1 MIRIITIEREYGC
14 GGGMIAKNVADRLGW
29 KLWDQLLTSEIAR
42 LSHCDQCE
50 VEVREER
57 LDPLYYRL
65 FKSVLRGS
73 FEGSLNLHRLKL
85 VDADSIMRIT
95 EKVTQAAASAG
106 DCVIVGR
113 GSQHFL
119 RDRNDTLRVFLYA
132 PKDEKVRRLK
142 ADGVTEP
149 DLEGLVETVDK
160 ERAAFIEKY
169 FHLQWPDRPVYHA
182 MLNTAS
188 GNGAVIS
195 AILGLK
201 DALDRRAKV

>member
-14 GGGMIAKNVADRLGW
+14 GGGMIAKNVSDRLGW

-142 ADGVTEP
+142 ADGVTER
-149 DLEGLVETVDK
+149 DLDGLVDTVDK

-169 FHLQWPDRPVYHA
+169 FHLQWPDRPIYHA

-188 GNGAVIS
+188 GNDTVIS

-201 DALDRRAKV
+201 DALDQRAKV

>member
-42 LSHCDQCE
+42 LSNCDQCE

-142 ADGVTEP
+142 ADGVTER
-149 DLEGLVETVDK
+149 DLEGLVDTVDK
-160 ERAAFIEKY
+160 ERAAFIDKY
-169 FHLQWPDRPVYHA
+169 FHLQWPDRPIYHA

-188 GNGAVIS
+188 GNDTVIS

-201 DALDRRAKV
+201 DALDQRAKV

>member
-42 LSHCDQCE
+42 LSNCDQCE

-106 DCVIVGR
+106 NCVIVGR

-142 ADGVTEP
+142 ADGVTER

-169 FHLQWPDRPVYHA
+169 FHLQWPDRPIYHA

-188 GNGAVIS
+188 GNDTVIS

>member
-85 VDADSIMRIT
+85 VDADSVMRIT

-106 DCVIVGR
+106 NCVIVGR

-119 RDRNDTLRVFLYA
+119 RDRDDTLRVFLYA

-142 ADGVTEP
+142 ADGVTER

-160 ERAAFIEKY
+160 ERAAFIEKS
-169 FHLQWPDRPVYHA
+169 FHLQWPDRPIYHA

-188 GNGAVIS
+188 GNDTVIN

-201 DALDRRAKV
+201 EALDRRAKV